1 MCISW
6 TGNSIVI
13 VLDLVLR
20 KQSAL
25 FVHAWLVLQLF
36 STSTVSLVLHNST
49 FSRPSQDKS
58 LSPPPPPPSLPLSLP
73 LSLCILGII
82 IKKIFLSYRLLELSH
97 IYKFHVLNLME
108 VLLMDCTISR
118 WGVRRTQQH
127 AFEDPHLLTLKN
139 NDNPQSSSMTLES
152 KSRRFVGWKG
162 DRLWVNFNSMHLHH
176 VYAPL

>member
-1 MCISW
+1 M
-6 TGNSIVI
+6 
-13 VLDLVLR
+13 LDSFCDYSQPQL
-20 KQSAL
+20 SHL
-25 FVHAWLVLQLF
+25 FFIIPPFLGHPR
-36 STSTVSLVLHNST
+36 TSQCPL
-49 FSRPSQDKS
+49 P
-58 LSPPPPPPSLPLSLP
+58 LPLSLSLS

-82 IKKIFLSYRLLELSH
+82 IKKIFLNYRLLELSH

-108 VLLMDCTISR
+108 VPLMDCTISR

-139 NDNPQSSSMTLES
+139 NDNPQSSSSPLES